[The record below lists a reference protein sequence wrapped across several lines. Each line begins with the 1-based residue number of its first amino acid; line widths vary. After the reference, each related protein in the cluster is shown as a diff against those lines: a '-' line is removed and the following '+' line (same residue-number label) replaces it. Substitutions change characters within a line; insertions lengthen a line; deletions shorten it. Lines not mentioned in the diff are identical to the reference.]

1 MNNLDT
7 ILPTSE
13 EGLYPIRTVS
23 EVSGVNAITLRAWE
37 RRYGLFKPKR
47 TPKGHRLYSE
57 KDILRIRE
65 VLALLE
71 KGVSIARVA
80 KALNSQE
87 KVANFAELNISS
99 HNPSD
104 GLDVSE
110 EQWAEYFQQ
119 LLEKISKYDTVQ
131 LEKLHHDVF
140 SLYPVEIVSRN
151 LIFPVLAKLQTRAS
165 QLHSLAGDYH
175 FYQHF
180 LKQRI
185 GGLFLKTSI
194 QNRGKKLLLM
204 GVAQEQNDIELFL
217 FAMPLLTHGFQV
229 IILGSEM
236 SLDALPMAL
245 SKSESEGL
253 VILVDAP
260 EALNQD
266 TLETLT
272 TVVSSVQTPVFIAG
286 EYDDKTAADIS
297 DADLITLPENS
308 ADQVKI
314 IDQKLAK
321 VKS

>member
-1 MNNLDT
+1 M
-7 ILPTSE
+7 
-13 EGLYPIRTVS
+13 
-23 EVSGVNAITLRAWE
+23 
-37 RRYGLFKPKR
+37 
-47 TPKGHRLYSE
+47 
-57 KDILRIRE
+57 
-65 VLALLE
+65 
-71 KGVSIARVA
+71 
-80 KALNSQE
+80 
-87 KVANFAELNISS
+87 
-99 HNPSD
+99 
-104 GLDVSE
+104 
-110 EQWAEYFQQ
+110 
-119 LLEKISKYDTVQ
+119 
-131 LEKLHHDVF
+131 F

-204 GVAQEQNDIELFL
+204 GVAQEQNDIELLL

-260 EALNQD
+260 EALDQA

-286 EYDDKTAADIS
+286 EYDDKSADEIS
-297 DADLITLPENS
+297 AADLILLPENN

-314 IDQKLAK
+314 IDQKLAND
-321 VKS
+321 KS

>member
-80 KALNSQE
+80 KALKSQD
-87 KVANFAELNISS
+87 KVANFSELNVSS
-99 HNPSD
+99 HKASD

-119 LLEKISKYDTVQ
+119 LLEKISKYDTIQ
-131 LEKLHHDVF
+131 LEQLHHEVF
-140 SLYPVEIVSRN
+140 SQYPLEIVSRN
-151 LIFPVLAKLQTRAS
+151 LIYPVLAKLRARAS
-165 QLHSLAGDYH
+165 QLQSLSGDYH

-194 QNRGKKLLLM
+194 QNRGKKLMLM
-204 GVAQEQNDIELFL
+204 GVAQEQNDIELLL
-217 FAMPLLTHGFQV
+217 FAMPLLTHGYQV
-229 IILGSEM
+229 ILLGSEV
-236 SLDALPMAL
+236 SLDAVPMAL

-253 VILVDAP
+253 L
-260 EALNQD
+260 LLLD
-266 TLETLT
+266 TQKTLDRVTMETLT
-272 TVVSSVQTPVFIAG
+272 TVVSSLQTPVFIAG
-286 EYDDKTAADIS
+286 EYDDKSATEIS
-297 DADLITLPENS
+297 AADLILLPENS

-314 IDQKLAK
+314 IDQKLAN